1 MYTIAKLLLNSLYG
15 RFGLNPNI
23 LEYSFMKLYS
33 YNKLANKSNIVD
45 FTEFGNVMLVGKEN
59 NNVMVALSV
68 TAYARILISR
78 VKNDPNFILL
88 YTDTDSVIGIGDLP
102 KDIIDST
109 KLGSFKLE
117 NEYFKFISIAP
128 KVYGVIDIKGNE
140 YTKVKGFKEKLSL
153 SNLES
158 LLYKDS
164 HLKLKHEKW
173 FKDFNK
179 STIEIKLSEYDL
191 KITHNKRISLF
202 NTNNK
207 FYNTKNIIV
216 KNKNPL

>member
-1 MYTIAKLLLNSLYG
+1 
-15 RFGLNPNI
+15 
-23 LEYSFMKLYS
+23 MKLYT
-33 YNKLANKSNIVD
+33 YDRLANKSDIVD

-59 NNVMVALSV
+59 NNVANNVMVALSV
-68 TAYARILISR
+68 TAYARILISK

-117 NEYFKFISIAP
+117 NEYFKFISITP
-128 KVYGVIDIKGNE
+128 KVYGAIDIKGNE

-207 FYNTKNIIV
+207 FYNTKNIVV
-216 KNKNPL
+216 KNKKPL

>member
-1 MYTIAKLLLNSLYG
+1 
-15 RFGLNPNI
+15 
-23 LEYSFMKLYS
+23 MKLYT
-33 YNKLANKSNIVD
+33 YDRLANKSDIVD

-59 NNVMVALSV
+59 NNVANNVMVALSV
-68 TAYARILISR
+68 TAYTRILISK

-117 NEYFKFISIAP
+117 NEYFKFISIAL
-128 KVYGVIDIKGNE
+128 KVYGAIDIKGNE
-140 YTKVKGFKEKLSL
+140 YTKIKGFKENISL

-164 HLKLKHEKW
+164 HFHLKHEKW
-173 FKDFNK
+173 F
-179 STIEIKLSEYDL
+179 
-191 KITHNKRISLF
+191 
-202 NTNNK
+202 
-207 FYNTKNIIV
+207 
-216 KNKNPL
+216 

>member
-1 MYTIAKLLLNSLYG
+1 
-15 RFGLNPNI
+15 
-23 LEYSFMKLYS
+23 MKLYS

>member
-1 MYTIAKLLLNSLYG
+1 
-15 RFGLNPNI
+15 
-23 LEYSFMKLYS
+23 MKLYS

-88 YTDTDSVIGIGDLP
+88 YTDTDSVIGIGDLH